1 MSKILI
7 MLSKISTTKATATA
21 KKSRQQELLYPVY
34 FALMGLIFGGVL
46 MLSAMNNFLFFGYL
60 AVSMG
65 IISGILAIH
74 LLGKAQVKRT
84 NNKN

>member
-1 MSKILI
+1 
-7 MLSKISTTKATATA
+7 MLSKISTTKATVAA
-21 KKSRQQELLYPVY
+21 KTSRKQELLYPVY
-34 FALMGLIFGGVL
+34 FALMGLVFGGVL

-65 IISGILAIH
+65 IISGILTIH

-84 NNKN
+84 NIKN